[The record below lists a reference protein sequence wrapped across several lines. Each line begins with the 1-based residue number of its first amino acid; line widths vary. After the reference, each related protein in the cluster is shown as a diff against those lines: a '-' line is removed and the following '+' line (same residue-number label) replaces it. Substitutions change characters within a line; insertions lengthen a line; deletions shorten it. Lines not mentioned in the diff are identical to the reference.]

1 MARRKKVF
9 VAALG
14 LATIVI
20 LAGAGIAVWP
30 SIEREYHL
38 LRLRRKPQ
46 LFERLLLSEVPARA
60 AAARAY
66 SAEPAGRD
74 ALMDLYLKE
83 YDRSQPN
90 LDLRSFVLRQGL
102 APGSAGALSL
112 WEAGMSCQ
120 MWTGK
125 TGYSQFS
132 FAGAPD
138 DPRRRAI
145 ILDLLDSCAGHTLSV
160 RGFEKLEFL
169 VAAAKEGATSLSE
182 WSGADAVG
190 KDSSTGFRGDNM
202 PPGAKHVCFF
212 RQRAP

>member
-9 VAALG
+9 VAALV

-38 LRLRRKPQ
+38 WRLRRRPY
-46 LFERLLLSEVPARA
+46 LFEPLLLSEVPARA

-66 SAEPAGRD
+66 TEEPAGRD
-74 ALMDLYLKE
+74 ALMELYLKE

-90 LDLRSFVLRQGL
+90 LDLRSVVLRQGL

-112 WEAGMSCQ
+112 SEAGMSCQ
-120 MWTGK
+120 MWTGR

-132 FAGAPD
+132 FSGAPD
-138 DPRRRAI
+138 DPRRRNI
-145 ILDLLDSCAGHTLSV
+145 ILDLLGSCAGHTLRV

-169 VAAAKEGATSLSE
+169 VEAAKDGSTSLSD

-190 KDSSTGFRGDNM
+190 KDSSTGFRADSM
-202 PPGAKHVCFF
+202 PPDAKHVCFF
-212 RQRAP
+212 RQRTP